1 MTIGN
6 LIETIGMTGFDSLTG
21 ANFEIIYG
29 AADRDSLVS
38 GLRVNPEPVFNILVG
53 GTGSNLYS
61 VRNNATAIIAEN
73 SGSGGNVLFTNI
85 ISAGID
91 PLSDSFI
98 AINIDGRH
106 LYFGDRSSNQYV
118 LLLDWQVAINRI
130 EEFHFAN
137 GVISYEVF
145 ANDYQNLAGYQGNLA
160 LSQFS
165 EQFGFPLADL
175 GLSDNSLEEV
185 IDTITARAAEL
196 EPQRRNLTT
205 LIPEGS
211 AVGTFRELIGTDDG
225 DSLGGFDG
233 EVIYGLSGNDDLSTN
248 YGHLP
253 SGSSTSFLIG
263 GTGSDR
269 YSVAENSTAIIL
281 EAGNSD
287 NDSFFAPET
296 ALDLG
301 NQGNTSIIAEIDNRH
316 LFIADTEFNQ
326 NTILLDW
333 QEPANRIE
341 TFNLVEGA
349 ISYEEFVDNFQR
361 SENYFGNFSWIEA
374 TNVGLVNFERLGI
387 EPEAINDNLDRLLER
402 SQLPTAELN
411 ATTVQTIDFFRFRNT
426 TYQTGSYVFVGEAER
441 DGILGN
447 ADFSNSFELEGRN
460 PDETINP
467 AFTASSEAQSGMLPF
482 YRLASVANPG
492 TYLYVGNEEYG
503 AIFAENSDQRE
514 LWIREGFDST
524 GEDIPEFYLPGVGS
538 STGTPFNR
546 LQNRDNGTFLFA
558 SPAETTTINNNPN
571 LANTFI
577 DQGVAFHSL

>member
-1 MTIGN
+1 M
-6 LIETIGMTGFDSLTG
+6 
-21 ANFEIIYG
+21 
-29 AADRDSLVS
+29 
-38 GLRVNPEPVFNILVG
+38 
-53 GTGSNLYS
+53 
-61 VRNNATAIIAEN
+61 
-73 SGSGGNVLFTNI
+73 
-85 ISAGID
+85 
-91 PLSDSFI
+91 
-98 AINIDGRH
+98 
-106 LYFGDRSSNQYV
+106 
-118 LLLDWQVAINRI
+118 
-130 EEFHFAN
+130 
-137 GVISYEVF
+137 
-145 ANDYQNLAGYQGNLA
+145 
-160 LSQFS
+160 
-165 EQFGFPLADL
+165 
-175 GLSDNSLEEV
+175 
-185 IDTITARAAEL
+185 
-196 EPQRRNLTT
+196 
-205 LIPEGS
+205 
-211 AVGTFRELIGTDDG
+211 
-225 DSLGGFDG
+225 
-233 EVIYGLSGNDDLSTN
+233 STN

-301 NQGNTSIIAEIDNRH
+301 NQDNTSIIAEIDNRH

-387 EPEAINDNLDRLLER
+387 EPEAISDSLDLLLER

-558 SPAETTTINNNPN
+558 SPAETTAINNNPN